1 MFIAREFSPDLD
13 QVRSSLAEDDA
24 PAWDAGTNYPLN
36 ARVVRGHRI
45 YQSAIEDNLGLDP
58 LLEDQSV
65 LAARWVFDSFT
76 NAFACFDGVLS
87 NATLAVEDPGAV
99 VPWLDPGLGIDPT
112 SAPVIVEVGGLQGVD
127 TLILFG
133 VVASSARL
141 ICFDVAGAVLLDEE
155 TNLSGRQVTNWW
167 EWFFK
172 PFTGVYD
179 KMVNLNLPGTT
190 RRVLIALSGSAVTLG
205 EVFLGDRLYV
215 GKGMV
220 QHTVGRSISGSRYSF
235 NDYGALTLAR
245 GPTRIEMDYAVVAS
259 AALWGQ
265 VKPQLDRLSGTLVA
279 SIGAELRP
287 SSIHFGILGPVQ
299 WVEELPDE
307 YEYTFTIMGVS

>member
-13 QVRSSLAEDDA
+13 QVRSSLVEDDA
-24 PAWDAGTNYPLN
+24 PAWDAGANYPLN

-141 ICFDVAGAVLLDEE
+141 ICFDVAGGVLLDEE

-167 EWFFK
+167 EWFFE
-172 PFTGVYD
+172 PFTGFSD
-179 KMVNLNLPGTT
+179 KLVNLNLPGTT

-205 EVFLGDRLYV
+205 EVFLGDRFYV

-259 AALWGQ
+259 TALWGQ

-299 WVEELPDE
+299 WVEDLPDE